1 MTSIFKGQPPKT
13 RPKFH
18 PIKTRG
24 PIAYPIAS
32 MYGIFTYIYHKNQPN
47 GSKYTIHGWY
57 GYYPYDFP
65 IIPTIPLG
73 TIFSLHFPYL
83 ELAPGL
89 LERMRLRSWAVVK
102 LWPVKCSVP
111 RMKMLAP
118 DELQGMNN
126 LEIQCWVL
134 FKVFILNNLGKV
146 LKFEVHFLCTE
157 CLRMPT
163 RNGKVWRNI
172 LCTQM
177 YRVDCCD

>member
-1 MTSIFKGQPPKT
+1 MISHPIHIPLTSRYIHIHITYTHTWNPNDLFSRSTPPKQGQNS
-13 RPKFH
+13 
-18 PIKTRG
+18 I
-24 PIAYPIAS
+24 
-32 MYGIFTYIYHKNQPN
+32 Q
-47 GSKYTIHGWY
+47 SKQGAPFGFQVHLFFYTQ
-57 GYYPYDFP
+57 
-65 IIPTIPLG
+65 
-73 TIFSLHFPYL
+73 
-83 ELAPGL
+83 GL

-111 RMKMLAP
+111 RRP